1 MRLILKILFAP
12 LIAVMTLLIWIAQKA
27 VQLSAIVLN
36 AIALLTALGAIC
48 IMLDGRTAHGIAG
61 LVAAFLLTPF
71 GLPLLA
77 MIFLTHVEE
86 FKEWIQNRVYG

>member
-36 AIALLTALGAIC
+36 VIALLTALGAI
-48 IMLDGRTAHGIAG
+48 
-61 LVAAFLLTPF
+61 
-71 GLPLLA
+71 
-77 MIFLTHVEE
+77 
-86 FKEWIQNRVYG
+86 

>member
-36 AIALLTALGAIC
+36 VIALLTALGAIC

-61 LVAAFLLTPF
+61 LVAAFLF
-71 GLPLLA
+71 
-77 MIFLTHVEE
+77 FLTHVEE